1 MSLVVLASRLLVLSV
16 AVLGA
21 TAAPAH
27 AQAPDAGPPDAA
39 ASVDGS
45 SDAGSDAGPDAATDA
60 GPDAGEAADA
70 GEAVDA
76 AVPAPPPALPA
87 DTLPQEF
94 RPALSLTVEPPSG
107 VMTGDLVTLV
117 ITADA
122 NAGDDVAIPRQEFA
136 PFEVL
141 DSAAEPPRAGE
152 AADGAQSA
160 RFSFRI
166 DLLALAPGDHEIGPV
181 LIRVVTAGGT
191 LGDVY
196 TAPVTIEVGSVLGNE
211 PDAQP
216 KPPTAPV
223 EVVEEDYSLAWIGG
237 GLLGLALLA
246 LIMFLVTRWWLRRE
260 KPLPPPPPPRPA
272 WEVALEEL
280 GALGRRL
287 DEDAETQQ
295 LTGWVDELSDS
306 LRVYLGARYGFDGI
320 ESTTDEAVARV
331 RRKKPRGITA
341 EQVAGIL
348 GDCDLVKFAK
358 ATPEQERCIALLD
371 AATGIVRATTARLG
385 GEVVTDVPWGTDD
398 SGETEETAN
407 AGETAE
413 PPQAREP
420 EEPEEPEEV
429 EP

>member
-1 MSLVVLASRLLVLSV
+1 MNRKALALWLLMLSLASLVATSTP
-16 AVLGA
+16 AGA
-21 TAAPAH
+21 QVP
-27 AQAPDAGPPDAA
+27 APDAGPPDAA
-39 ASVDGS
+39 AHA
-45 SDAGSDAGPDAATDA
+45 DAGSDAATDA
-60 GPDAGEAADA
+60 GPDAGAGPDAATDAGGASDAGLAADSA
-70 GEAVDA
+70 LA
-76 AVPAPPPALPA
+76 AAPPAAPT
-87 DTLPQEF
+87 DTLPEEF
-94 RPALSLTVEPPSG
+94 RPALSLSVDPPSG

-122 NAGDDVAIPRQEFA
+122 NAGDDVAIPRQEFS

-141 DSAAEPPRAGE
+141 DSSAEPTPRPDNAG
-152 AADGAQSA
+152 GTGGT

-166 DLLALAPGDHEIGPV
+166 DLLALEPGQHEIGPI
-181 LIRVVTAGGT
+181 LIRVVTADGT

-223 EVVEEDYSLAWIGG
+223 DVVEEDYTLAWVGG

-246 LIMFLVTRWWLRRE
+246 LIMFLVARWWLRRE
-260 KPLPPPPPPRPA
+260 KPIPPPPPPRPA

-287 DEDAETQQ
+287 DEDTEAQH
-295 LTGWVDELSDS
+295 LTRWVDQLSDS

-320 ESTTDEAVARV
+320 ESTTDEAVARI
-331 RRKKPRGITA
+331 RRKKPKGITA

-358 ATPEQERCIALLD
+358 ATPERERCIALLD
-371 AATGIVRATTARLG
+371 AATGIVKATTARLG
-385 GEVVTDVPWGTDD
+385 GEVVTDVPGGATDPP
-398 SGETEETAN
+398 ETEERE
-407 AGETAE
+407 ETAE
-413 PPQAREP
+413 PPEPIEP
-420 EEPEEPEEV
+420 EGSEEV